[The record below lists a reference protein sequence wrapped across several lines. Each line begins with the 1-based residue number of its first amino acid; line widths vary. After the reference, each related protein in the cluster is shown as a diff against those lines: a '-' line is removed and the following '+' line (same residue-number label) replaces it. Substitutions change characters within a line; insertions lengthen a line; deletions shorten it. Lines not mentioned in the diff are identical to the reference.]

1 MIAAVLFDLDETL
14 HDRSASLRDFLT
26 SQHERHLADCCSLKV
41 FMESFVRLDAHGSL
55 PKASLYPRLLSEL
68 GITNANAIMLAEDYV
83 AQFHRRAR
91 HMDGAMP
98 LLHALR
104 LRGLKLGII
113 TNGLKGFQ
121 LSVSAALG
129 FNEIV
134 DLVMISEAKGLRKPD
149 PRIFLR
155 AAERL
160 GTPPNACLFIG
171 DNPEADVQG
180 AHGVGMHA
188 VWLRRSIAWPPTLA
202 PVGKVIDELGQVLEL
217 MDSKWFRVW

>member
-14 HDRSASLRDFLT
+14 HDRSASLHDFLI
-26 SQHERHLADCCSLKV
+26 SQHERHLAGCCSREV
-41 FMESFVRLDAHGSL
+41 FMECFVRLDAHRSL
-55 PKASLYPRLLSEL
+55 PKTSLYPQLLSEL
-68 GITNANAIMLAEDYV
+68 DITTVDANMLAEDYA
-83 AQFHRRAR
+83 AQFHRHAR

-104 LRGLKLGII
+104 QRGLKLGII
-113 TNGLKGFQ
+113 TNGLTGFQ

-129 FNEIV
+129 FTEIV
-134 DLVMISEAKGLRKPD
+134 DLVMVSEAEGLRKPD

-188 VWLRRSIAWPPTLA
+188 VWLRRSIAWPPTLP

-217 MDSKWFRVW
+217 MDS